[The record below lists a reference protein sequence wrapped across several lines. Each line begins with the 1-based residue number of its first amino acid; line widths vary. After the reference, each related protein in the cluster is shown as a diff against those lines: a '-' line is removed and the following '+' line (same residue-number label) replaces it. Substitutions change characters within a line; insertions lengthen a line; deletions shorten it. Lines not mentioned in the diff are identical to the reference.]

1 MKKKTIILYLILYII
16 LITSCKSINTQTN
29 TIIEDLIDIN
39 QDHKSYIQNKESTKL
54 LIPKTY
60 QSIQNK
66 KFIQNFLSPWNLTQ
80 PQTTK
85 IELIKGFKTLE
96 NDNLFAENKQQI
108 SKKWVEKIK
117 KNANLT
123 TFPNYKKKAI
133 TISNTNLR
141 LIPTLKPAFSKFSD
155 NSNGFPFDNL
165 QNSELPAN
173 TPIFITH
180 ITKDNAWVYVNSSFA
195 SGWVPIR
202 DIAYTGPKFIKEF
215 KKYQHYVAPV
225 IDDVS
230 IKTINGTYLYQGFI
244 GMSFP
249 LYKNQKYHYII
260 ITARANQSRYA
271 YIAKSKL
278 TKKHA
283 KQKPIPLSSK
293 NVAQLCNNLI
303 DQPYG
308 WGGLF
313 NNRDCSAMIRD
324 LFSPFSLWLPR
335 NSKAQAKNGGTYIDV
350 SFMSQ
355 EDKEK
360 FIIDNAIPYATLLW
374 FPGHIMLYI
383 GQQNNKS
390 LIFHNIW
397 GLRTND
403 KLKRKIIG
411 KAVITTLK
419 PGEELNNVDKSYNFL
434 NRIEGMTLLT
444 HRY

>member
-180 ITKDNAWVYVNSSFA
+180 IT
-195 SGWVPIR
+195 
-202 DIAYTGPKFIKEF
+202 
-215 KKYQHYVAPV
+215 
-225 IDDVS
+225 
-230 IKTINGTYLYQGFI
+230 
-244 GMSFP
+244 
-249 LYKNQKYHYII
+249 
-260 ITARANQSRYA
+260 
-271 YIAKSKL
+271 
-278 TKKHA
+278 
-283 KQKPIPLSSK
+283 
-293 NVAQLCNNLI
+293 
-303 DQPYG
+303 
-308 WGGLF
+308 
-313 NNRDCSAMIRD
+313 
-324 LFSPFSLWLPR
+324 
-335 NSKAQAKNGGTYIDV
+335 
-350 SFMSQ
+350 
-355 EDKEK
+355 
-360 FIIDNAIPYATLLW
+360 
-374 FPGHIMLYI
+374 
-383 GQQNNKS
+383 
-390 LIFHNIW
+390 
-397 GLRTND
+397 
-403 KLKRKIIG
+403 
-411 KAVITTLK
+411 
-419 PGEELNNVDKSYNFL
+419 
-434 NRIEGMTLLT
+434 
-444 HRY
+444 